1 MKADFFVQTFLSKDN
16 ISTSVDWKHF
26 LPVCRL
32 ITLLYCTA
40 PASKSY
46 KYRNVEHL
54 LNTAIVPAATN
65 LLQIFTTLYVKLDLS
80 LRSLHF
86 SHLSLYLC
94 LPFLNSPVLGLHT
107 TSFYIY
113 PCKCHV
119 SATYVTMRINPV
131 CSITPYN
138 DSLPSQATGRESFN
152 STSLED
158 GGESVHQR
166 ILASTSA
173 SLQSRVSG

>member
-1 MKADFFVQTFLSKDN
+1 M
-16 ISTSVDWKHF
+16 
-26 LPVCRL
+26 
-32 ITLLYCTA
+32 
-40 PASKSY
+40 
-46 KYRNVEHL
+46 EHLL

-65 LLQIFTTLYVKLDLS
+65 LLQIFTTLYVKLDSS

-94 LPFLNSPVLGLHT
+94 LPFLNSPVLELHT

-113 PCKCHV
+113 PCRCHV

-138 DSLPSQATGRESFN
+138 DSLPSQATGREPFN

-166 ILASTSA
+166 ILASDSA
-173 SLQSRVSG
+173 SLQSRASGCIKAWFGKSNAQEQRRWKKVVNTTQSIIGY